1 MACQQQRMSESIREA
16 MDTSKPGNRLLPILS
31 LLFSATLWGLI
42 WYPLRLLDEQGL
54 AGLWSALISYGA
66 ILLLFL
72 WVLVRERASLHR
84 NFLPF
89 LLMGLSAGWCNVAF
103 IMAVLDGN
111 VVRVLLLFYL
121 SPFWAVCLGWLL
133 LGERLDG
140 QSVLVFA
147 IAVVGA
153 IIMLWDESLGM
164 PWPRDTA
171 DWLAV
176 SSGFAFALSNVFV
189 RGLQNVSLL
198 LKSTGSWVGVVVV
211 ASLWIWL
218 SSTAFPAVAGGVLLA
233 AVLLGLCGFLVMT
246 LSVLYGVTRMPL
258 HRSAVIL
265 LFELVVGAISALLL
279 TDEMV
284 LPKEWLGGFM
294 VVTAAALA
302 ARIHSRNEV

>member
-1 MACQQQRMSESIREA
+1 
-16 MDTSKPGNRLLPILS
+16 MDTSKQGNRLLPILS

-42 WYPLRLLDEQGL
+42 WYPLRLLEEQGL
-54 AGLWSALISYGA
+54 AGLWTAFICYGA
-66 ILLLFL
+66 ILVLFL
-72 WVLVRERASLHR
+72 PVLVRERASLQS

-133 LGERLDG
+133 LGERLDR
-140 QSVLVFA
+140 QSLLVFA

-153 IIMLWDESLGM
+153 VIMLWDESLGM
-164 PWPRDTA
+164 PWPRDVA

-189 RGLQNVSLL
+189 RGLQNVSVL
-198 LKSTGSWVGVVVV
+198 LKSTGSWCGVVFV

-218 SSTAFPAVAGGVLLA
+218 GNTEFPVVGRDVLLA
-233 AVLLGLCGFLVMT
+233 AVLLGLFGFLVMT

-258 HRSAVIL
+258 HRSSVIL

-284 LPKEWLGGFM
+284 LPKEWLGGFL
-294 VVTAAALA
+294 VITAAVLA
-302 ARIHSRNEV
+302 ARIHARDEV

>member
-1 MACQQQRMSESIREA
+1 
-16 MDTSKPGNRLLPILS
+16 MDTSKQGNRLLPILS

-42 WYPLRLLDEQGL
+42 WYPLRLLEEQGL
-54 AGLWSALISYGA
+54 AGLWTAFICYGA
-66 ILLLFL
+66 ILVLFL
-72 WVLVRERASLHR
+72 PVLVRERAALQS
-84 NFLPF
+84 NFLPL

-133 LGERLDG
+133 LGERLDR
-140 QSVLVFA
+140 QSLLVFS

-153 IIMLWDESLGM
+153 VIMLWDENLGM
-164 PWPRDTA
+164 PWPRDVA

-189 RGLQNVSLL
+189 RGLQNVSVL
-198 LKSTGSWVGVVVV
+198 LKSTGSWCGVVFV

-218 SSTAFPAVAGGVLLA
+218 SSTAFPVVGRDVLLA
-233 AVLLGLCGFLVMT
+233 AVLLGWFGFLVMT

-258 HRSAVIL
+258 HRSSVIL
-265 LFELVVGAISALLL
+265 LFELVIGAISALLL

-284 LPKEWLGGFM
+284 LPKEWLGGFL
-294 VVTAAALA
+294 VVAAAVLA
-302 ARIHSRNEV
+302 ARIHARDEV

>member
-1 MACQQQRMSESIREA
+1 
-16 MDTSKPGNRLLPILS
+16 MDTSKQGNRLLPILS

-42 WYPLRLLDEQGL
+42 WYPLRLLEEQGL
-54 AGLWSALISYGA
+54 AGLWTAFICYGA
-66 ILLLFL
+66 ILVLFL
-72 WVLVRERASLHR
+72 PVLVRQRASLQS

-133 LGERLDG
+133 LGERLDR
-140 QSVLVFA
+140 QSLLVFA

-153 IIMLWDESLGM
+153 VIMLWDESLGM
-164 PWPRDTA
+164 PWPRDVA

-189 RGLQNVSLL
+189 RGLQNVSVL
-198 LKSTGSWVGVVVV
+198 LKSTGSWCGVVFV

-218 SSTAFPAVAGGVLLA
+218 GNTEFPVVGRDVLLA
-233 AVLLGLCGFLVMT
+233 AVLLGLFGFLVMT

-258 HRSAVIL
+258 HRSSVIL

-284 LPKEWLGGFM
+284 LPKEWLGGFL
-294 VVTAAALA
+294 VITAAVLA
-302 ARIHSRNEV
+302 ARIHARDEV

>member
-1 MACQQQRMSESIREA
+1 
-16 MDTSKPGNRLLPILS
+16 MDTSKQGNRLLPILS

-42 WYPLRLLDEQGL
+42 WYPLRLLEEQGL
-54 AGLWSALISYGA
+54 AGLWTAFICYGA
-66 ILLLFL
+66 ILVLFL
-72 WVLVRERASLHR
+72 PVLVRERASLQS
-84 NFLPF
+84 NFLPL

-133 LGERLDG
+133 LGERLDR
-140 QSVLVFA
+140 QSLLVFS

-153 IIMLWDESLGM
+153 VIMLWDENLGM
-164 PWPRDTA
+164 PWPRDVA

-189 RGLQNVSLL
+189 RGLQNVSVL
-198 LKSTGSWVGVVVV
+198 LKSTGSWCGVVFV

-218 SSTAFPAVAGGVLLA
+218 SSTAFPVVGRDVLLA
-233 AVLLGLCGFLVMT
+233 AVLLGWFGFLVMT

-258 HRSAVIL
+258 HRSSVIL
-265 LFELVVGAISALLL
+265 LFELVIGAISASLL

-284 LPKEWLGGFM
+284 LPKEWLGGFL
-294 VVTAAALA
+294 VVAAAVLA
-302 ARIHSRNEV
+302 ARIHARDEV

>member
-1 MACQQQRMSESIREA
+1 
-16 MDTSKPGNRLLPILS
+16 MDTSKQGNRLLPILS

-42 WYPLRLLDEQGL
+42 WYPLRLLEEQGL
-54 AGLWSALISYGA
+54 AGLWTAFICYGA
-66 ILLLFL
+66 ILVLFL
-72 WVLVRERASLHR
+72 PVLVRERAALQS
-84 NFLPF
+84 NFLPL

-133 LGERLDG
+133 LGERLDR
-140 QSVLVFA
+140 QSLLVFS

-153 IIMLWDESLGM
+153 VIMLWDENLGM
-164 PWPRDTA
+164 PWPRDVA

-189 RGLQNVSLL
+189 RGLQNVSVL
-198 LKSTGSWVGVVVV
+198 LKSTGSWCGVVFV

-218 SSTAFPAVAGGVLLA
+218 SSTAFPVVGRDVLLA
-233 AVLLGLCGFLVMT
+233 AVLLGWFGFLVMT

-258 HRSAVIL
+258 HRSSVIL
-265 LFELVVGAISALLL
+265 LFELVIGAISASLL

-284 LPKEWLGGFM
+284 LPKEWLGGFL
-294 VVTAAALA
+294 VVAAAVLA
-302 ARIHSRNEV
+302 ARIHARDEV

>member
-1 MACQQQRMSESIREA
+1 
-16 MDTSKPGNRLLPILS
+16 MDTSKQGNRLLPILS

-42 WYPLRLLDEQGL
+42 WYPLRLLEEQGL
-54 AGLWSALISYGA
+54 AGLWTAFICYGA
-66 ILLLFL
+66 ILVLFL
-72 WVLVRERASLHR
+72 PVLVRERASLQS
-84 NFLPF
+84 NFLPL

-133 LGERLDG
+133 LGERLDR
-140 QSVLVFA
+140 QSLLVFS

-153 IIMLWDESLGM
+153 VIMLWDENLGM
-164 PWPRDTA
+164 PWPRDVA

-189 RGLQNVSLL
+189 RGLQNVSVL
-198 LKSTGSWVGVVVV
+198 LKSTGSWCGVVFV

-218 SSTAFPAVAGGVLLA
+218 SSTAFPVVGRDVLLA
-233 AVLLGLCGFLVMT
+233 AVLLGWFGFLVMT

-258 HRSAVIL
+258 HRSSVIL
-265 LFELVVGAISALLL
+265 LFELVIGAISALLL

-284 LPKEWLGGFM
+284 LPKEWLGGFL
-294 VVTAAALA
+294 VVAAAVLA
-302 ARIHSRNEV
+302 ARIHARDEV